1 MPTHRTLHPILYIS
15 RNGLLGPCMEVSLC
29 PNRSV
34 RLGQSVENWKGRPAP
49 SAGAKVSARFAMPES
64 HLHRSTLRSLL
75 PVPTD
80 ERLGRRSWTHSL
92 DVGIT
97 GPFLPHMITLG
108 GCMTTAR
115 KRTHNLAG
123 QKSQALRMLVASGV
137 IRPATLDPLH
147 LSMAQ
152 QGTTAPHPS
161 SSTPPGVR
169 LAHASPVGHLL
180 GPHTLWPTTL
190 RDILREFIR

>member
-1 MPTHRTLHPILYIS
+1 
-15 RNGLLGPCMEVSLC
+15 
-29 PNRSV
+29 
-34 RLGQSVENWKGRPAP
+34 
-49 SAGAKVSARFAMPES
+49 MPES

-75 PVPTD
+75 LVPTD